1 MSFQWFFLLGQN
13 TTTHRALII
22 VTVIETP
29 ESPGARNTMHTN
41 DNDDGDDDV
50 DDDDGGDDYGDEPN
64 RTMFAIRTG
73 EQARQT

>member
-1 MSFQWFFLLGQN
+1 
-13 TTTHRALII
+13 
-22 VTVIETP
+22 
-29 ESPGARNTMHTN
+29 MHTN